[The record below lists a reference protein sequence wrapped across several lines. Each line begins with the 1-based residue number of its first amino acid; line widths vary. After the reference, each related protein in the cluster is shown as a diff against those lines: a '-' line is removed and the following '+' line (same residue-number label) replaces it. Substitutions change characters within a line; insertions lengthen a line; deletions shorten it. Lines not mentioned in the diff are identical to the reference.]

1 MKKPCDACAV
11 MADGFFAT
19 GKLDLSPAIE
29 HVVAMRE
36 NGQVPQLCHLHQDA
50 FRKIANA
57 GRKMTRNAL

>member
-1 MKKPCDACAV
+1 